1 MPLNKTRC
9 RKAIITRLDSS
20 FPVQEGQNDVAEAT
34 RQTAIDII
42 VEEILDEIAD
52 NALVTGTCPPNGGPL
67 TGGSIS

>member
-1 MPLNKTRC
+1 MALNKTRC
-9 RKAIITRLDSS
+9 RNAIIARLNSS
-20 FPVQEGQNDVAEAT
+20 FTVPEGQNNVAAAT

-52 NALVTGTCPPNGGPL
+52 NAVVTGTCPPNGGPL

>member
-1 MPLNKTRC
+1 MPLDKTRC
-9 RKAIITRLDSS
+9 RNAIIARLKSS
-20 FPVQEGQNDVAEAT
+20 FPVQSMQNDVEAST

-42 VEEILDEIAD
+42 VGEILDEISD